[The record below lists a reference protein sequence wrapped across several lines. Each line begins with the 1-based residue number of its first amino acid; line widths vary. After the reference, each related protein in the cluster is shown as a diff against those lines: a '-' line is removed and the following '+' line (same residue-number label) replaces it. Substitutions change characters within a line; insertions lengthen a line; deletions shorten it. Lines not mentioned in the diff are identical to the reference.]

1 VGTCIKVIQ
10 QWLGAEQR
18 KKEIET
24 EKLNTELSFLKSQ
37 INPHFLF
44 NTLNNIYSLAVAKSD
59 ATAGAVLKL
68 SSIMRYVITDTK
80 HHLVPLEK
88 ELQFIQ
94 HYIDLQKV
102 RLTDKM
108 EINFSISG
116 DVENKQIAPLIFIPF
131 VENAF
136 KYGISTKDNSRI
148 TIEVKADN
156 HAVILHVHN
165 AIVTQQVEKTDH
177 TGIGIKNSK
186 RRLELLYPDNHELEV
201 INDKGHFT
209 VNLTIN
215 T

>member
-1 VGTCIKVIQ
+1 
-10 QWLGAEQR
+10 LGAEQT

-102 RLTDKM
+102 RLTDKVTL
-108 EINFSISG
+108 NFSISG
-116 DVENKQIAPLIFIPF
+116 EVENKQIAPLIFIPF

-136 KYGISTKDNSRI
+136 KYGISAKENSTI
-148 TIEVKADN
+148 SIEVKVVDSE
-156 HAVILHVHN
+156 VILSVHN
-165 AIVTQQVEKTDH
+165 AIVTQQKELIEN

-186 RRLELLYPDNHELEV
+186 RRLELLYPDKHELQVKNE
-201 INDKGHFT
+201 NGHFS
-209 VNLTIN
+209 VNLTI
-215 T
+215 TT